1 MVRVEGGKYLTD
13 TATTGAV
20 AGNTA
25 DVTFTPP
32 AGKRYVFD
40 YLTVAVDATNNK
52 IRVYNKLGATE
63 HLIWEEL
70 TNVTSE
76 TVIDLATKYPASLQV
91 IEPDCIIVR
100 CETTEAVAKTVTAK
114 VWIVQ
119 GG

>member
-1 MVRVEGGKYLTD
+1 MVRVEGGKYLTGS
-13 TATTGAV
+13 ATTGAV

-52 IRVYNKLGATE
+52 VRVYNKLGATE
-63 HLIWEEL
+63 HPIWEEL
-70 TNVTSE
+70 LNVTTE
-76 TVIDLATKYPASLQV
+76 ANIDLATRYPSSIQV

-100 CETTEAVAKTVTAK
+100 VETTEAVAKTVTAK
-114 VWIVQ
+114 IWIVQ